1 MEVLGFTISVLM
13 GVSLGLLG
21 GGGSIFAVPVLVY
34 IFGID
39 ATHSSMYSNFMVG
52 ITAGIGFYGYYL
64 RNLICFKSALGFLL
78 PALTSLFWFK
88 EFLIPQF
95 PDTFQVFNIQPV
107 SKSSLI
113 LIITGLLMII
123 ASIRMFSKNENKG
136 INRSNEV
143 KPVYLNLSGMVI
155 GGLSAFI
162 GIGGGFL
169 IVPALAVFAKLPM
182 KKAIGT
188 ALFIILLKSIMG
200 FLIDF
205 NQYQFDWT
213 FLIKFSAFGMVG
225 MLAGIYLSGLVS
237 NEKLKK
243 GFAWLIF
250 GVGSMVLIKELFIQ
264 PINL

>member
-1 MEVLGFTISVLM
+1 MEVLGFTISILM

-39 ATHSSMYSNFMVG
+39 ALHSSMYSNFMVG

-78 PALTSLFWFK
+78 PALTSIILFK
-88 EFLIPQF
+88 EFLIPHL
-95 PDTFQVFNIQPV
+95 PDTFQVFSIQPV

-113 LIITGLLMII
+113 LIITGLLMFI
-123 ASIRMFSKNENKG
+123 ASIRMFSKDENKDK
-136 INRSNEV
+136 NRSNEFE
-143 KPVYLNLSGMVI
+143 PVYLNLSGIVI
-155 GGLSAFI
+155 GGLTAFI

-169 IVPALAVFAKLPM
+169 IVPALAVFANLSM

-188 ALFIILLKSIMG
+188 ALFIILLKSITG

-213 FLIKFSAFGMVG
+213 FLLKFSAFGTIG
-225 MLAGIYLSGLVS
+225 MLAGIYLSGLVP

-243 GFAWLIF
+243 GFAWLIL
-250 GVGSMVLIKELFIQ
+250 GVGGMVLIKELFIQ
-264 PINL
+264 PFNN